1 MKYNENNL
9 VVTST
14 ITQLEDKLN
23 DLIKEMNYFK
33 EKTLPLFNELEI
45 DISPN
50 PSLSEAINKLK
61 QLNNVSDK
69 HYGNIF
75 NGEEYDLKDDKINK
89 NEIKF
94 VALVK
99 PNQEIEFNVSLKSY
113 IKPTNQFVTGNKN
126 FITVD

>member
-33 EKTLPLFNELEI
+33 DKTLPLFNELEI

-61 QLNNVSDK
+61 
-69 HYGNIF
+69 
-75 NGEEYDLKDDKINK
+75 
-89 NEIKF
+89 
-94 VALVK
+94 
-99 PNQEIEFNVSLKSY
+99 
-113 IKPTNQFVTGNKN
+113 
-126 FITVD
+126 

>member
-50 PSLSEAINKLK
+50 PSLSEAINM
-61 QLNNVSDK
+61 SIAFD
-69 HYGNIF
+69 IF
-75 NGEEYDLKDDKINK
+75 SIC
-89 NEIKF
+89 
-94 VALVK
+94 
-99 PNQEIEFNVSLKSY
+99 
-113 IKPTNQFVTGNKN
+113 
-126 FITVD
+126 

>member
-50 PSLSEAINKLK
+50 PSLSEAINKLMAVY
-61 QLNNVSDK
+61 LM
-69 HYGNIF
+69 
-75 NGEEYDLKDDKINK
+75 EK
-89 NEIKF
+89 N
-94 VALVK
+94 
-99 PNQEIEFNVSLKSY
+99 
-113 IKPTNQFVTGNKN
+113 TT
-126 FITVD
+126 

>member
-69 HYGNIF
+69 
-75 NGEEYDLKDDKINK
+75 
-89 NEIKF
+89 
-94 VALVK
+94 
-99 PNQEIEFNVSLKSY
+99 
-113 IKPTNQFVTGNKN
+113 
-126 FITVD
+126 

>member
-69 HYGNIF
+69 YYGSIL
-75 NGEEYDLKDDKINK
+75 NGEEYDLKNDKINK

-99 PNQEIEFNVSLKSY
+99 PNQEIEFNVSLKSH
-113 IKPTNQFVTGNKN
+113 IKPTNQFATGNKN

>member
-33 EKTLPLFNELEI
+33 EKTFPLFNELEI

-50 PSLSEAINKLK
+50 PSLSEVINKLK

-75 NGEEYDLKDDKINK
+75 NG
-89 NEIKF
+89 
-94 VALVK
+94 
-99 PNQEIEFNVSLKSY
+99 
-113 IKPTNQFVTGNKN
+113 
-126 FITVD
+126 